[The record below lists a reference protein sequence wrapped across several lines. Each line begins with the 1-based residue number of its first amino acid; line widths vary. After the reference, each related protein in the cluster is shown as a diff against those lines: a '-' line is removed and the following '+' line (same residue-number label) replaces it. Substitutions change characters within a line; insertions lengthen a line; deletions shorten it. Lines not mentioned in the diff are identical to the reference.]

1 MKKIFAFILAS
12 IMVLSLVPA
21 SAFAAV
27 TACPKTHTVAVC
39 ESLGISYTK
48 VDVQAASCQSAGYTV
63 YECDKCGKQF
73 ADDFTE
79 KADHNY
85 VSNTKLAHLDKQAD
99 CKEGVTGLSH
109 VICTICKTATVITVL
124 PTHKDAHKLTY
135 IAGSGVGCAARYKCS
150 LCGDEGYLDA
160 KGFLVDA
167 AAHEWKF
174 DSVEKEPSIVDGVL
188 TNGVAIYKC
197 KVCKD
202 IKKVE
207 ILSECKHYGLA
218 NNLVIDYA
226 EPTCDEAGSVA
237 VYQCSDC
244 ATFFINGSNG
254 FEELEDTNKDDV
266 IDLSDAAIPA
276 LGHTYDETKGVK
288 EGCEITYYCEVCELS
303 FTVEDHANTLP
314 YGDPVGMASCI
325 SKVYTTELCLDCATV
340 VVKEEGEFDLTHE
353 TVSYTLPSTCG
364 SLGYKGK
371 YCLDCPELTAED
383 ILNDQLEEGYDYWT
397 VVENPDTAPV
407 VHYYP
412 VVARTAIAKNPNA
425 HRLGEVQADGTFI
438 DKADLVS
445 PCGEGKTYI
454 REITCA
460 YCTDFGYE
468 LWRQTASAH
477 KKTIKLGSINHYNDN
492 ENFKVTIP
500 AYMVEYKGVIYSI
513 PETNFTIAKKKSA
526 DIYYCGECGK
536 LHKVDTAQGKIKTDY
551 FYSSVAAA
559 CEEYGYFKMAV
570 LPIDIE
576 NVDFDIVAGKY
587 VDVKALRD
595 PSKPAIK
602 WETPVAA
609 ANCSAKGYVEFHA
622 FEENTGYT
630 KDRYA
635 YITSNEHTLATNAKW
650 VKGVAPTCDEAGSHG
665 YYVCAKCG
673 AKFAYVGGE
682 NTDAPWELRGSFETD
697 EQKELTSLVLNK
709 HSDTLESATLN
720 ECVET
725 TYWYCT
731 EDGCD
736 AVFADENATVVFD
749 PDNTHVWV
757 YAAGYQGVPAT
768 CNQDGVLQIRT
779 CANCSKIEFNALYE
793 ANGYVNVVTIN
804 KTEDTYLNQ
813 VADGEFNLDGKLVTM
828 PVLRFKVSADGKV
841 ATDLSVTKVSGI
853 VPMYNHK
860 APYDGF
866 IYTYIDTTTNTYV
879 EVICPAGKNLREVN
893 ADGYDPYDKDHAE
906 PQFVEQ
912 ICLACNAELL
922 TNYVP
927 ATGGHVNAAG
937 EILTHECDNAAITDR
952 YCVLCNT
959 EITVDHVKSDEIT
972 VEATCVSVGY
982 TYWYCLTEG
991 CNVRVMSGS
1000 EGSDYD
1006 EIDPDAH
1013 ELVDLGFEANYG
1025 HDGQTYTQCAL
1036 CGKIVDAPKTEPA
1049 PKVAGVEISLTTD
1062 FESYMPG
1069 SIVNVTVSLE
1079 SLLGVDV
1086 WAARFP
1092 VNYDPT
1098 VYEYIGILD
1107 GSIASEFK
1115 AGSSILTANDVE
1127 TISAFKVEGLPGASE
1142 PIYATTKEKAP
1153 VGVVSVVAQ
1162 AAEDIYVKGAYDL
1175 VTLQFKVIATEILY
1189 EDIADDP
1196 DTYLVDES
1204 RKATDT
1210 EFSVAATTVVIPS
1223 SVDPA
1228 YDSYLGGYL
1237 VLASK
1242 PNVYPIEVVDAKA
1255 KPVKSMYNNVNSVAP
1270 FLYGFLDLDMD
1281 TALTLADAKAIYSL
1295 IIDPD
1300 AEYTVLADADADG
1313 AITVA
1318 DLTALYQIFT
1328 GAKTVEEILNP
1339 KAEGEL
1345 KKLGERVKEYDQF
1358 GQLTYDSYCDFNM
1371 NGVIDNVASEMSCFT
1386 GNNDYKLF
1394 WAQLGYDVSNID

>member
-109 VICTICKTATVITVL
+109 VICTVCKTATVITVL

-167 AAHEWKF
+167 AAHEWEF
-174 DSVEKEPSIVDGVL
+174 DSVEKEPSIIDGVL

-244 ATFFINGSNG
+244 ATFFVTGSNG

-288 EGCEITYYCEVCELS
+288 EGCEITYYCEVCETS
-303 FTVEDHANTLP
+303 FTVEDHNEENCIV
-314 YGDPVGMASCI
+314 YGDPVGVASCI
-325 SKVYTTELCLDCATV
+325 SKQYITMLCLDCETI
-340 VVKEEGEFDLTHE
+340 VVKEEGGFDLTHE
-353 TVSYTLPSTCG
+353 TVSYTLPSNCG
-364 SLGYKGK
+364 EVGYKGR
-371 YCLDCPELTAED
+371 YCLTCDEYTPTEIVLGG
-383 ILNDQLEEGYDYWT
+383 LVEGKDYW
-397 VVENPDTAPV
+397 VVTENPDTAPV
-407 VHYYP
+407 VHYYR
-412 VVARTAIAKNPNA
+412 VVERATLAKNPNA
-425 HRLGEVQADGTFI
+425 HKLI
-438 DKADLVS
+438 DAETGVAKEDLYI
-445 PCGEGKTYI
+445 PCTGSATI
-454 REITCA
+454 RYLTCA
-460 YCTDFGYE
+460 NCDDYGYE
-468 LWRQTASAH
+468 LWRQSADSH
-477 KKTIKLGSINHYNDN
+477 TNITLGTIAHNADATRNIR
-492 ENFKVTIP
+492 IP
-500 AYMVEYKGVIYSI
+500 AYTIEYKGVLYDI
-513 PETNFTIAKKKSA
+513 PQTDLQLEKKKSA
-526 DIYYCGECGK
+526 TIKYCLVCGT
-536 LHKVDTAQGKIKTDY
+536 VSRSSGSQSTIKTTY
-551 FYSSVAAA
+551 FYANKAKA
-559 CEEYGYFKMAV
+559 MEEYGYFKMSI
-570 LPIDIE
+570 LPVGDVSFNIE
-576 NVDFDIVAGKY
+576 EGKY
-587 VDVKALRD
+587 VDVAALRA
-595 PSKPAIK
+595 SSTPAIK

-609 ANCSAKGYVEFHA
+609 ANCSVKGYVAFHA
-622 FEENTGYT
+622 YEEKTNYSAT
-630 KDRYA
+630 RYA
-635 YITSNEHTLATNAKW
+635 YITSNEHTLATNPKW

-665 YYVCAKCG
+665 YYVCSKCG
-673 AKFAYVGGE
+673 AKFAFVGGL
-682 NTDAPWELRGSFETD
+682 NDTVDWELRGSFETD

-709 HSDTLESATLN
+709 HSDTLVPLTN
-720 ECVET
+720 DDCVVT
-725 TYWYCT
+725 TYWKCT
-731 EDGCD
+731 ECGVD
-736 AVFADENATVVFD
+736 FADENATAEFD
-749 PDNTHVWV
+749 SANTHAWV

-793 ANGYVNVVTIN
+793 ANGYVNVYTVN

-853 VPMYNHK
+853 IPMYNHK

-937 EILTHECDNAAITDR
+937 EILTHDCDNAVITDR
-952 YCVLCNT
+952 YCVLCNADVP
-959 EITVDHVKSDEIT
+959 VDHVWSDKIT
-972 VEATCVSVGY
+972 VKATCVSVGY

-991 CNVRVMSGS
+991 CNVREMTGT

-1036 CGKIVDAPKTEPA
+1036 CGKIVDAPKTEAA

-1086 WAARFP
+1086 WAVRFP

-1098 VYEYIGILD
+1098 VYQYVGCKNIANEFASLKENSVKVNETTTHATYGVDALT
-1107 GSIASEFK
+1107 GNTVEAGVVNVVANASE
-1115 AGSSILTANDVE
+1115 DV
-1127 TISAFKVEGLPGASE
+1127 
-1142 PIYATTKEKAP
+1142 
-1153 VGVVSVVAQ
+1153 
-1162 AAEDIYVKGAYDL
+1162 YVKGSFDL
-1175 VTLQFKVIATEILY
+1175 VTLQFKVIATEIVP
-1189 EDIADDP
+1189 EDIEDDIFTP
-1196 DTYLVDES
+1196 EDES
-1204 RKATDT
+1204 KDATNT
-1210 EFSVAATTVVIPS
+1210 TFTVKGVTVTNYTKNMTHPMFNVPAA
-1223 SVDPA
+1223 DPNSA
-1228 YDSYLGGYL
+1228 VST
-1237 VLASK
+1237 K
-1242 PNVYPIEVVDAKA
+1242 YPIEVANAKG
-1255 KPVKSMYNNVNSVAP
+1255 KTVKSMYGDGENSVSP
-1270 FLYGFLDLDMD
+1270 VLLSFLDLDGD
-1281 TALTLADAKAIYSL
+1281 TVLTLADAKILYTL
-1295 IIDPD
+1295 ITSTD
-1300 AEYTVLADADADG
+1300 AEYNVLADADADG
-1313 AITVA
+1313 AITPA
-1318 DLTALYQIFT
+1318 DLTALYEIFI
-1328 GAKTVEEILNP
+1328 GKSSINDILNP
-1339 KAEGEL
+1339 DTEDEK
-1345 KKLGERVKEYDQF
+1345 VI
-1358 GQLTYDSYCDFNM
+1358 GQREQRYEAGVLVYDSYCDFDF
-1371 NGVIDNVASEMSCFT
+1371 NGRIEGAAEMMCFT
-1386 GNNDYKLF
+1386 GREDYKVI
-1394 WAQLGYDVSNID
+1394 WAGMGYDVSGLN